1 MANKRKEL
9 GETWWAQRWLR
20 ALESFGWEYQS
31 RLARG
36 LTYARGGRVWQAEVR
51 PGAVVANVQGSRL
64 RPYQVRIQLVPFTDE
79 VWERI
84 IARLASEASYVAK
97 LLAGEM
103 PHDVED
109 LFSAAGAHLFPQQSS
124 EIHSSCTCPDWAIP
138 CKHVAAVHYVLADNL
153 DAQPFLLF
161 TLRGRTAEQVMEAL
175 RARWAGESDADD
187 AQGAPDRA
195 EDEPAS
201 DALLKP
207 LDCNGFFRAGPELDA
222 FSITISPP
230 QVEAALLKRLGR
242 PPFAGA
248 DEDPL
253 PALTQVYAAVTQRA
267 LQALGRSAEKRRRAQ
282 QRTADD

>member
-9 GETWWAQRWLR
+9 GETWWAQRWLS
-20 ALESFGWEYQS
+20 ALERFGWEYQS

-36 LTYARGGRVWQAEVR
+36 RTYARGGRVWQAEVR
-51 PGAVVANVQGSRL
+51 PGEVVAAVQGSRP
-64 RPYQVRIQLVPFTDE
+64 RPYQVRIQLASFSDE
-79 VWERI
+79 VWERV
-84 IARLASEASYVAK
+84 IARLADEATYVAK
-97 LLAGEM
+97 LLAAEM
-103 PHDVED
+103 PHDIEE
-109 LFSAAGAHLFPQQSS
+109 LFSAAGADLFPRKAS
-124 EIHSSCTCPDWAIP
+124 ELQSSCTCPDWASP
-138 CKHVAAVHYVLADNL
+138 CKHVAALHYVLAENL

-161 TLRGRTAEQVMEAL
+161 TLRGRTTEQVMEAL

-187 AQGAPDRA
+187 AQGATNQA
-195 EDEPAS
+195 EVESAS

-207 LDCNGFFRAGPELDA
+207 LHTEGFFRAGPELDT

-267 LQALGRSAEKRRRAQ
+267 LQALGRSAEKRRGER
-282 QRTADD
+282 QRTAED